1 MSRDPNRCNI
11 CGMRRLILFVAL
23 LLVLPASAS
32 AKSSSAERFD
42 VTIRALDDGAVQVT
56 ETVRLTFEGGP
67 FTYVSREIPLKE
79 TDGIEILGASMDG
92 HVMPRGTDPGQFEVR
107 TGNSRIGVR
116 WHFART
122 SDSAHDF
129 RLSYLARGVVQ
140 QTDSGPVLE
149 WQAQP
154 TEHSY
159 SIASS
164 RIVVD
169 GVAADREPTVRTRR
183 VTDARARR
191 TPTGW
196 AIEAHGIRSNGW
208 VMISAPATLAAGI
221 VPNWQRREREQRAMA
236 PRMMQWAA
244 IALMVSL
251 AIVLLLWRQSGPA
264 PIVDASAGSDAPPSD
279 RPPAI
284 AAAILAGGHATNAHA
299 PGTLFDLASRKA
311 IAVAEAERNWKV
323 RRNFMLT
330 RNQSARLAPHEAAL
344 LNVMFKGEQSVSWS
358 TAASRLARGGRAF
371 RHAVNEELGRLGLT
385 DDQRRATRRRLFGAG
400 LFLVA
405 VSIAA
410 VAFVIVMDVVPW
422 GLAIPIAIGCSAIL
436 ALVLGATRVELSDE
450 GYREREQWREFK
462 NSLKGS
468 IGSTHSVSTM
478 GSESLALR
486 FLPYVAALGLG
497 LQFSRYLKTYGAN
510 TALPPWFRTLGS
522 GDASGAFAAFIGS
535 TSASTG
541 AGAAGSGAAGGGSSG
556 AG

>member
-1 MSRDPNRCNI
+1 
-11 CGMRRLILFVAL
+11 
-23 LLVLPASAS
+23 
-32 AKSSSAERFD
+32 
-42 VTIRALDDGAVQVT
+42 
-56 ETVRLTFEGGP
+56 
-67 FTYVSREIPLKE
+67 
-79 TDGIEILGASMDG
+79 
-92 HVMPRGTDPGQFEVR
+92 
-107 TGNSRIGVR
+107 
-116 WHFART
+116 
-122 SDSAHDF
+122 
-129 RLSYLARGVVQ
+129 
-140 QTDSGPVLE
+140 
-149 WQAQP
+149 
-154 TEHSY
+154 
-159 SIASS
+159 
-164 RIVVD
+164 
-169 GVAADREPTVRTRR
+169 
-183 VTDARARR
+183 
-191 TPTGW
+191 
-196 AIEAHGIRSNGW
+196 
-208 VMISAPATLAAGI
+208 ISAPTTLAAGI
-221 VPNWQRREREQRAMA
+221 VPTWQRREREQRAMA
-236 PRMMQWAA
+236 PRMMQWGA

-264 PIVDASAGSDAPPSD
+264 PIVDPSGGTDAPPSD

-330 RNQSARLAPHEAAL
+330 RNQGAPLAPHEAAL
-344 LNVMFKGEQSVSWS
+344 LDVMFKGERSVSWS

-371 RHAVNEELGRLGLT
+371 RHAVNEELHRLRLT

-410 VAFVIVMDVVPW
+410 VAIVIVMDVAPW
-422 GLAIPIAIGCSAIL
+422 GLAIPIAIDFAALLAI
-436 ALVLGATRVELSDE
+436 VLGATRVELSDE
-450 GYREREQWREFK
+450 GYREREQWRAFK
-462 NSLKGS
+462 KSLKAS
-468 IGSTHSVSTM
+468 IGSTSSVSTM

-497 LQFSRYLKTYGAN
+497 LQFSRYLKKYGAN